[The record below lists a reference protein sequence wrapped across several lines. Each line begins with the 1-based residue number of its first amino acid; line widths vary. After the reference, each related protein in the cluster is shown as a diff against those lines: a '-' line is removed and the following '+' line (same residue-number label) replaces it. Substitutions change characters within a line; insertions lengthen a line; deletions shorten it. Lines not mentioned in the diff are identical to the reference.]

1 MKKYFITGLAIL
13 LPFAL
18 TLMIV
23 VYLVNLFTEPFV
35 GITEKLLFT
44 LESEQRF
51 PIIHSQ
57 ALTLIVAKMI
67 SLVFLSILILVLG
80 FLGQKIVFRSVL
92 HGTHNLFSKIPFI
105 KSIYTTTKDLTKTML
120 SGDQK
125 IFTGAALLPFPS
137 KSTKALGLIT
147 QDIPHILKQVAP
159 ELEVGIF
166 VPTAPHP
173 ISGFILFTSK
183 KEIQPVPI
191 TVEQT
196 FKFIIS
202 CGSLDLKSNPEAASH
217 ESQL

>member
-120 SGDQK
+120 SGE
-125 IFTGAALLPFPS
+125 
-137 KSTKALGLIT
+137 IT

>member
-13 LPFAL
+13 LPFVL

-35 GITEKLLFT
+35 GIAEKLLII
-44 LESEQRF
+44 LESQQKF

-57 ALTLIVAKMI
+57 ALALIVAKLI
-67 SLVFLSILILVLG
+67 SLLFLSILILVLG
-80 FLGQKIVFRSVL
+80 FLGQKIVFRTVL
-92 HGTHNLFSKIPFI
+92 HGTHRLFSKIPFI
-105 KSIYTTTKDLTKTML
+105 KSIYTTAKDLTKTMF

-125 IFTGAALLPFPS
+125 IFTGVALLPFPS
-137 KSTKALGLIT
+137 KNTKALGLLT
-147 QDIPHILKQVAP
+147 QDIPLVLKQVAP

-173 ISGFILFTSK
+173 ISGFLLFTSK
-183 KEIQPVPI
+183 NEIQPVPI

-202 CGSLDLKSNPEAASH
+202 CGSLDLKSNQEAPSH
-217 ESQL
+217 ESHL